1 MKKVILSFFVAV
13 LLSTTLASAQ
23 VDGSAVGLR
32 FNYSGAEISYLHK
45 LQDTH
50 RIEADLGIT
59 SWGVSATGVYH
70 WVWDLSQLAD
80 GFNWYLGAG
89 GTLGL
94 SSGSFGLGAVGQ
106 VGIEYNFAIPLQL
119 TMDYRPA
126 LYVIPRIAGSYDGIC
141 LSVRYKF

>member
-1 MKKVILSFFVAV
+1 MKKTILSLLVV
-13 LLSTTLASAQ
+13 LFLSTTFASAQ
-23 VDGSAVGLR
+23 VDGSAIGLR

-45 LQDTH
+45 LQDNH
-50 RIEADLGIT
+50 RLEADLGLT
-59 SWGVSATGVYH
+59 SWGLSATGIYH

-80 GFNWYLGAG
+80 GFNWYAGAG
-89 GTLGL
+89 ATLGL

-126 LYVIPRIAGSYDGIC
+126 IYIIPSVGGSYDGIC